1 MACPDCASTATTR
14 RKGRTALGY
23 RRFRCQACRRR
34 FNERTGTPFNDLQYP
49 TDIVLLAVL
58 WRLRYKPGFRDV
70 AELLLQR
77 GFEVSHERIRAWE
90 VRFAPLLAD
99 QLRAKRRGQAGGS
112 WYLDETY
119 VKVAGRWCYLPR
131 HRPRG
136 GAPRLHA
143 QRAPGQARRPALPPA
158 TRRGD
163 RAQAAA
169 RNHGQASVVPQS
181 DPLDPGTEGRA
192 PDESIPQQPHGTGPP
207 RGEAA
212 VLPENVILALS

>member
-58 WRLRYKPGFRDV
+58 WRPPLQAGLPRDV

-77 GFEVSHERIRAWE
+77 GFEVHARDDPRLGGPLRPAARGPAASEAARPGRRLLVPGRDLREGRRAL
-90 VRFAPLLAD
+90 VL
-99 QLRAKRRGQAGGS
+99 S
-112 WYLDETY
+112 
-119 VKVAGRWCYLPR
+119 LPR

-136 GAPRLHA
+136 GAARLHA
-143 QRAPGQARRPALPPA
+143 QRATGTSTPPGASC
-158 TRRGD
+158 GD
-163 RAQAAA
+163 SSR
-169 RNHGQASVVPQS
+169 
-181 DPLDPGTEGRA
+181 
-192 PDESIPQQPHGTGPP
+192 
-207 RGEAA
+207 
-212 VLPENVILALS
+212 